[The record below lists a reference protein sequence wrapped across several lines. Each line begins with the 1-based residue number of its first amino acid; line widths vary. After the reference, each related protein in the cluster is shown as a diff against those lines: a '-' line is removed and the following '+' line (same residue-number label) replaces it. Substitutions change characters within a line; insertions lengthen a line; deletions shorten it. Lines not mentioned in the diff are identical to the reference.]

1 MTNPTTDQDIVGWML
16 KGAAALILFLLS
28 LGVKDIKDRIRDAER
43 LCARIEALEERIVSL
58 ERMAYGKKTDI

>member
-1 MTNPTTDQDIVGWML
+1 MSNPSADQDIVGWML

-43 LCARIEALEERIVSL
+43 MCARLDVLEERITAL
-58 ERMAYGKKTDI
+58 ERMAYGKKTNI